1 MRWTKSKGR
10 LLSQFPEHLA
20 EKLEYYEFIVEMV
33 VASATGRFK
42 ITTQPSTR
50 SAITSE
56 LSIFGFCDAAIQH
69 HVAKVH
75 V

>member
-1 MRWTKSKGR
+1 
-10 LLSQFPEHLA
+10 
-20 EKLEYYEFIVEMV
+20 VEMV

-56 LSIFGFCDAAIQH
+56 LNIFEIL
-69 HVAKVH
+69 
-75 V
+75 